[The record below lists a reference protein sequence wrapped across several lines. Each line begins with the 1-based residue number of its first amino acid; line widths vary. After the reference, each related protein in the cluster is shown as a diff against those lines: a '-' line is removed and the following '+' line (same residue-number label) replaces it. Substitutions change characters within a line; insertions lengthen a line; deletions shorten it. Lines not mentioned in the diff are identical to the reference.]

1 MKDITMTTKAK
12 INLIIMGIL
21 VGLISR
27 AKLYEQDHKRS
38 RDPVTIFFTTVV
50 IRTVKVK
57 RLIIIGLIIWGLYKL
72 TQLLPFL

>member
-27 AKLYEQDHKRS
+27 AKLYEQDRKRS

-57 RLIIIGLIIWGLYKL
+57 RLIIIGLIMWGLYKL
-72 TQLLPFL
+72 TQSLPFL